1 MTIAS
6 EIQKL
11 SPDNI
16 VTLYQ
21 LDTTKIGGTDIF
33 YFTKASRAGGPS
45 IFFDGI
51 EYLPIDI
58 NASGFGYDG
67 SGSFPSPKLQ
77 VSNVAGLLTSL
88 IITLRDLIGATLT
101 RVRTFEQ
108 FLDDGATPD
117 PTQIFPLDVFTVEQ
131 KTMHNKVLIEWRLSS
146 IIEQTDR
153 LLPGR
158 LVLRDNC
165 PFNYRQWVSGTTFI
179 DVNTVGGNIICP
191 YTGTNYFDENNIPVA
206 ASLDKCGKT
215 LKSCSLRFGSTNEIK
230 FGGFP
235 GVARERTY

>member
-1 MTIAS
+1 VSIQS
-6 EIQKL
+6 ESQKL

-16 VTLYQ
+16 VILYQ
-21 LDTTKIGGTDIF
+21 LDTTMIGGTDIF
-33 YFTKASRAGGPS
+33 SFTKASRPGGPS
-45 IFFDGI
+45 IFFDGV

-67 SGSFPSPKLQ
+67 GGAFPSPKLQ
-77 VSNVAGLLTSL
+77 VSNVAGLLTNI
-88 IITLRDLIGATLT
+88 IITLRDLIGAKLT
-101 RVRTFEQ
+101 RIRTFEQ
-108 FLDDGATPD
+108 YLDDGATPD
-117 PTQIFPLDVFTVEQ
+117 PTQIFPLDIFTVEQ
-131 KTMHNKVLIEWRLSS
+131 KTAHNKVYIEWRLSS

-158 LVLRDNC
+158 VILRDNC
-165 PFNYRQWVSGTTFI
+165 PFNYRQW
-179 DVNTVGGNIICP
+179 DAVGGAFDYTNVICP
-191 YTGTNYFDENNIPVA
+191 YAGTNYFTENNVPTTA
-206 ASLDKCGKT
+206 ANDKCGKT